1 MNLQL
6 TDYNES
12 ERADYMMVVASM
24 AGQDGAITSEEV
36 YAVRQLSL
44 QYFLGPDAR
53 GRVMAAAAI
62 PPDNMDEVLER
73 LSSTDLRYSLLL
85 DLAGMAYRDGVF
97 TEAELAEYN
106 RLSGLLNVSTEQ
118 SKAILDFA
126 AKVLNTS
133 GKPIKISDHLGLLR
147 AARIPEKVVGLSA
160 ILMAAGWTGQEQAP
174 SKA

>member
-6 TDYNES
+6 TDFNES

-44 QYFLGPDAR
+44 QYVLGPDAR
-53 GRVMAAAAI
+53 GRVMAATAI
-62 PPDNMDEVLER
+62 PPENMDEVLER
-73 LSSTDLRYSLLL
+73 LSGTDLRYSLLL

-97 TEAELAEYN
+97 TEAEAAEYD
-106 RLSGLLNVSTEQ
+106 RLSGQLKVSAAQ

-126 AKVLNTS
+126 ARVLNTG
-133 GKPIKISDHLGLLR
+133 GKPVKLADHIGILQQAG
-147 AARIPEKVVGLSA
+147 IPEGITSLSA
-160 ILMAAGWTGQEQAP
+160 ILMAAGTN
-174 SKA
+174 